1 MLDRVTVM
9 RLAHALIALLA
20 SGCLQAAPVPAP
32 DPAAE
37 RTLQIEWKE
46 LLPAEGRDQATLVP
60 PAPLHDYL
68 LGEAGPAASQP
79 TASSVNPQL
88 DRRRVRLPGFV
99 VPLEID
105 AQGRV
110 TQLLL
115 VPYYGA
121 CIHVP
126 PPPPN
131 QIVLVTLAAPLVLG
145 SMDTAYWVTG
155 RLQVAASRT
164 RIASTAYAITGAT
177 TEEYRF

>member
-1 MLDRVTVM
+1 MVM
-9 RLAHALIALLA
+9 RLARPVFAGIAA
-20 SGCLQAAPVPAP
+20 CCLQAVAVPAP
-32 DPAAE
+32 DPAAD

-46 LLPAEGRDQATLVP
+46 LLPAQARDQATLVP

-79 TASSVNPQL
+79 MASSVNLQL

-131 QIVLVTLAAPLVLG
+131 QIVLVTLAAPLQLG

-155 RLQVAASRT
+155 RLQVTASKT
-164 RIASTAYAITGAT
+164 RIASTSYAITAAT
-177 TEEYRF
+177 TEEYKF